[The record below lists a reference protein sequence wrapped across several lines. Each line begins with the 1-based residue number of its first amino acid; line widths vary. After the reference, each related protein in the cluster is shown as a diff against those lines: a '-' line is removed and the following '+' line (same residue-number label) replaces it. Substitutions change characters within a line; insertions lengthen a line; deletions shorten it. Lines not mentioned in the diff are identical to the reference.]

1 MLSSCSI
8 KDFLIVIFCL
18 FGLVNICHAKPI
30 KIKVDTTR
38 GLQHVIQFPVEV
50 FVNFY
55 KQGIAPFKATK
66 QQWLIASAVT
76 AASFALIPADPNI
89 DEVIKPLKAKYS
101 FIEKASPIIT
111 EGGGNY
117 IIFPVALFSLV
128 GVLDKKPKM
137 VETGLMALQAAIHAG
152 VWIRVGKSVSGRE
165 RPSAAYV
172 SGVNGGYWCGPRL
185 KNIWGGASVD
195 AFPSGHTGTAFS
207 IATVFAKQYNETPW
221 VPIIAYSTAT
231 LVGIT
236 RLTEHT
242 HWASDVLLGG
252 AVGYACARQVWK
264 SHKLKSKSVKSS
276 FSSIEINPILGKNI
290 GAISVGMC
298 F

>member
-1 MLSSCSI
+1 MNSTPVSKFRYMVLYGML
-8 KDFLIVIFCL
+8 CL
-18 FGLVNICHAKPI
+18 VTLSKANPPKI
-30 KIKVDTTR
+30 KIDTTR
-38 GLQHVIQFPVEV
+38 GLQYVIQFPVEV

-66 QQWLIASAVT
+66 QQWLIGSAVT

-89 DEVIKPLKAKYS
+89 DEVVKPLKHEHH
-101 FIEKASPIIT
+101 FIEQVSPVIT

-117 IIFPVALFSLV
+117 IVFPVAVFALV
-128 GVLDKKPKM
+128 GVFDKKPKM

-165 RPSAAYV
+165 RPSAAYK
-172 SGVNGGYWCGPRL
+172 SGVIGGNWCGPRL

-221 VPIIAYSTAT
+221 VPIIAYSAAT

-264 SHKLKSKSVKSS
+264 SHQLKAKAAKSS
-276 FSSIEINPILGKNI
+276 VSNIEVNPIFGKNI
-290 GAISVGMC
+290 CAISARMS